1 MKRFGIINNYQTI
14 LFAVKPFL
22 WKEAGRQGRKERK
35 GYYEKEND
43 GTSAGR
49 KYWLCGMRK

>member
-43 GTSAGR
+43 VAPAGR